1 MFVNW
6 KIEMIKNNITVKEI
20 ANILNKDEELVK
32 SIIDGQQELSIIDG
46 VKIREIFFSKLS
58 LDYLYL
64 E

>member
-46 VKIREIFFSKLS
+46 VKIREIFFPKLS

>member
-1 MFVNW
+1 
-6 KIEMIKNNITVKEI
+6 MIKNNITVKEI

-46 VKIREIFFSKLS
+46 VKIREIFFPKLS